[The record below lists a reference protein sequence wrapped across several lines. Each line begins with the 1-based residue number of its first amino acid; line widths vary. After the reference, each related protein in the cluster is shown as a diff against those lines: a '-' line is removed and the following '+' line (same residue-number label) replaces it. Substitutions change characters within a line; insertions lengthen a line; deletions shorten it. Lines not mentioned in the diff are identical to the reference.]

1 MENKIQKTND
11 LENPKVENSF
21 VQFIKEK
28 RRKLIIWI
36 KANPKQ
42 IFIGMIVLTIIS
54 IIGNFIY
61 YKYTIQNAK
70 VTYKQMSETIFN
82 PIDPKVEQKQQESV
96 LEQAQNVIEMNRD
109 LKRLN
114 EFKNQDVL
122 SRQDSIEAK
131 RLIQKYKLKH

>member
-54 IIGNFIY
+54 IIGNFIF

-114 EFKNQDVL
+114 ELKNKDVL

>member
-28 RRKLIIWI
+28 RQKSIIWI

-42 IFIGMIVLTIIS
+42 IFIGMMVLTIIS

-114 EFKNQDVL
+114 ELKNQDVL